1 MRTLILN
8 LIALVALNV
17 AAAPITA
24 TSRQITDDQ
33 FTRVCVPVLTNI
45 YAMIDGELVPLTKYI
60 RTTAGSITTTP
71 TSIVPAP
78 DSYRVHAVV
87 DDDSVLLSWPAGVQ
101 CLPNIITRLPTAPAV
116 GSIISLQLVA
126 LNQRHTMALDNGQTI
141 TLTMHM
147 LFNPRPATP
156 TELLT
161 AFRAGTTFV
170 VLLDGSVF
178 HVSRA
183 S

>member
-33 FTRVCVPVLTNI
+33 FARVCVPVLTNI

-78 DSYRVHAVV
+78 DSYRVHAVL
-87 DDDSVLLSWPAGVQ
+87 DDSVLLSWPAGSQ
-101 CLPNIITRLPTAPAV
+101 GLPNIITRLPTVPEV
-116 GSIISLQLVA
+116 GSIINLQLVA
-126 LNQRHTMALDNGQTI
+126 LNQRHTITLDNGQAL

-147 LFNPRPATP
+147 HFNPRPATP
-156 TELLT
+156 TELMA

-170 VLLDGSVF
+170 ILLDGELY